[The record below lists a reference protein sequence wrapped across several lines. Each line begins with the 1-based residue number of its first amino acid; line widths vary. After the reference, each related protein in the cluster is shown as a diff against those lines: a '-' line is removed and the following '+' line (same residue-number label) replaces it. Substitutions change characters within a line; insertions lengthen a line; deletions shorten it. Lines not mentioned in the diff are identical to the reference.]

1 MATKKEKEEKQKL
14 TVEEAFAQIEE
25 KIEAL
30 ESDDITLEDSF
41 KELS

>member
-14 TVEEAFAQIEE
+14 TEEEAFAQIEE

-30 ESDDITLEDSF
+30 ESDDIT
-41 KELS
+41 